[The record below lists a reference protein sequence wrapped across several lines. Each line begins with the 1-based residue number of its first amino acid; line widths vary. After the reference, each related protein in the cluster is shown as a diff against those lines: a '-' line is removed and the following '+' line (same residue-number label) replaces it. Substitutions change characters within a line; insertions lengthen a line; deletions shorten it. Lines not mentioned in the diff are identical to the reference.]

1 MRSSSNNGRY
11 GGRKSNFD
19 LVPADDGFRNYMARK
34 IEMQRKQF
42 GLVVPPPPPSPS
54 QHDNGDSSHADDAN
68 ESKNDNIE
76 HAVINDE
83 TISSSQFANAPQM
96 PSNSPPAKKKSVRFH
111 SDIETTASAH
121 SVSDILTNLKQRH
134 SVIKPSKTRF
144 GKLSRRSQDGEASTR
159 STTAR
164 VTEQSTPQYK
174 SVLGVLDVLQKNHG
188 TPSTRRKR
196 KSSVSPKASVLESLD
211 DSAASSSV
219 DDGTSSKRRRESSRH
234 SKKSVL
240 EGLHSDDDG
249 VSSSTNQTIQDGGK
263 VTCKESD
270 DSKATHSHAE
280 GEPSTKQTHHDA
292 ELSKPFSFHASDI
305 YLTKQSPSIEIAIH
319 SSSIKRKPNY
329 RPDLFFAGVV
339 ILVNGHT
346 SPDATTLMRLL
357 HKHGGDLE
365 KYETHR
371 VTHIIAECLST
382 AKAKIYKKQRKPTP
396 VCRPEWI
403 VDSVKKGVL
412 LPYAD
417 YLLDDVMD
425 KDTFGTKSVKT
436 FFSENNCNRKAMA
449 SCEEATKT
457 GVVSSPKQAQRSPVE
472 DSNSSPDVTSSKNR
486 WQDTDKGNG
495 NYLLNGQVRTVGND
509 PNFLD
514 S

>member
-1 MRSSSNNGRY
+1 MRSSINNGRY
-11 GGRKSNFD
+11 DGRKSNFD
-19 LVPADDGFRNYMARK
+19 SVPADDGFRNYMARK

-134 SVIKPSKTRF
+134 SVIKPSKTRS
-144 GKLSRRSQDGEASTR
+144 GKLSSAYKKSRRRSQDGEASTR

-219 DDGTSSKRRRESSRH
+219 DDGTSSKRRRE
-234 SKKSVL
+234 K
-240 EGLHSDDDG
+240 
-249 VSSSTNQTIQDGGK
+249 
-263 VTCKESD
+263 
-270 DSKATHSHAE
+270 
-280 GEPSTKQTHHDA
+280 
-292 ELSKPFSFHASDI
+292 
-305 YLTKQSPSIEIAIH
+305 
-319 SSSIKRKPNY
+319 KRKRPN
-329 RPDLFFAGVV
+329 R
-339 ILVNGHT
+339 
-346 SPDATTLMRLL
+346 
-357 HKHGGDLE
+357 
-365 KYETHR
+365 
-371 VTHIIAECLST
+371 
-382 AKAKIYKKQRKPTP
+382 KKQL
-396 VCRPEWI
+396 E
-403 VDSVKKGVL
+403 VL
-412 LPYAD
+412 C
-417 YLLDDVMD
+417 
-425 KDTFGTKSVKT
+425 G
-436 FFSENNCNRKAMA
+436 A
-449 SCEEATKT
+449 SH
-457 GVVSSPKQAQRSPVE
+457 
-472 DSNSSPDVTSSKNR
+472 
-486 WQDTDKGNG
+486 
-495 NYLLNGQVRTVGND
+495 
-509 PNFLD
+509 
-514 S
+514 